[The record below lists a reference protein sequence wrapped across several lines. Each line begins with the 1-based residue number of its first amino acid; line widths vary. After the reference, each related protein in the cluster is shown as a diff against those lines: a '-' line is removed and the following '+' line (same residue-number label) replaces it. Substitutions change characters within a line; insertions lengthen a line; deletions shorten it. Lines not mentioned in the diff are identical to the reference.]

1 MHGTTLI
8 SILSI
13 QQKLATPV
21 PSPPLLSPD
30 WTKAAPPES
39 LHGRLTPSNITSLT
53 QMCALSGGKCF
64 SLGGILESSSGGT
77 KTGRG
82 GEKETVLQVRL
93 RGDSQYLSP
102 IPIISTGSS
111 LSELFYD
118 QEKSYRP
125 EMSATVYKINT
136 SLLQG
141 DSGEGSSHHPL
152 TKEDWEV
159 N

>member
-1 MHGTTLI
+1 M
-8 SILSI
+8 
-13 QQKLATPV
+13 
-21 PSPPLLSPD
+21 
-30 WTKAAPPES
+30 
-39 LHGRLTPSNITSLT
+39 

-64 SLGGILESSSGGT
+64 SFGGILESSSRGT
-77 KTGRG
+77 KTGKEE
-82 GEKETVLQVRL
+82 EKETVLQMRLKGYRL
-93 RGDSQYLSP
+93 RNSQYLSP

-118 QEKSYRP
+118 QEKSHRP
-125 EMSATVYKINT
+125 EMSANVYKINT